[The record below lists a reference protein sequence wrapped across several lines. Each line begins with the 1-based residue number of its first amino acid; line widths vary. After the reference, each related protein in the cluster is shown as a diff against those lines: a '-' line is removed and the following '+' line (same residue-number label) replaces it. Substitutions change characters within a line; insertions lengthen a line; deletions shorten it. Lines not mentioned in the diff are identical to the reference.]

1 MPFQHATEAPTAFNG
16 FAVAALVTFVIAYA
30 LVVLE
35 DLLHLRKSKPVVLAA
50 GVMWVLTACAVPSGT
65 MLEEHVLHDVG
76 EFGALFLF
84 LLVAMTYISAISE
97 RNVFLAINA
106 WLVSRGWGFRA
117 IFWITGLLAFC
128 MSPVADNLTTALVL
142 GTVAITVGRG
152 HNKFIVIAC
161 TNIVVAANAGG
172 AFSPFGDVTT
182 LLVWAE
188 GKVPFSGFFAIL
200 LPSVVNWLVP
210 AVCMHFALPKE
221 KPKQISEAVQLKPGW
236 LTVCVLF
243 VLTIALAVVFHGV
256 LHLPPFLGMT
266 TGLAGFFFYVHFVRR
281 AHVRRSETPEVD
293 ALKNVAE
300 VEWDTM
306 LFFFGVILCV
316 GALRELGY
324 LALASQGLYTHLGP
338 TWANIG
344 VGVASAVIDNVPVMF
359 AVLGMDPVMG
369 TDPET
374 IRAQWLLITLTAGVG
389 GSLLS
394 VGSAAGVGLM
404 GVAHG
409 RYTFAGHLKWTPVI
423 ALGYV
428 ASILC
433 HMYLHPELL
442 ER

>member
-1 MPFQHATEAPTAFNG
+1 MPAQHAIADSVTTSG
-16 FAVAALVTFVIAYA
+16 FAVAALIVFVLAYA

-35 DLLHLRKSKPVVLAA
+35 DVLHLRKSKPVVVAA
-50 GVMWVLTACAVPSGT
+50 GLMWVLTALALPGGD
-65 MLEEHVLHDVG
+65 LEARVTHYVG
-76 EFGALFLF
+76 EFGELFLF

-97 RNVFLAINA
+97 RNVFLWINA

-117 IFWITGLLAFC
+117 IFWITGLLAFL

-142 GTVAITVGRG
+142 GTVAVTVGRG
-152 HNKFIVIAC
+152 NNRFVVIAC

-182 LLVWAE
+182 LMVWAA
-188 GKVPFSGFFAIL
+188 GKVPFTGFFGIL
-200 LPSVVNWLVP
+200 IPSVVNWLVP
-210 AVCMHFALPKE
+210 AVCMHFALTNERPAAL
-221 KPKQISEAVQLKPGW
+221 SEAVELKPGW
-236 LTVCVLF
+236 LTVTLLF
-243 VLTIALAVVFHGV
+243 LATIATAVVFHGA

-266 TGLAGFFFYVHFVRR
+266 SGMGGFFLYVHFVRR
-281 AHVRRSETPEVD
+281 AQSRRSETPDVD

-324 LALASQGLYTHLGP
+324 LALASKGLYTHLGA

-344 VGVASAVIDNVPVMF
+344 VGVVSAVIDNVPVMF
-359 AVLGMDPVMG
+359 AVLGMDPQMSP
-369 TDPET
+369 DPET
-374 IRAQWLLITLTAGVG
+374 SLAQWLLITLTAGVG

-409 RYTFAGHLKWTPVI
+409 RYTFAGHLRWTPVI
-423 ALGYV
+423 ALGYA
-428 ASILC
+428 ASIGC
-433 HMYLHPELL
+433 HVLLHPSVL
-442 ER
+442 RN

>member
-1 MPFQHATEAPTAFNG
+1 MLSQHATEVPLPVNG
-16 FAVAALVTFVIAYA
+16 FALAALALFVVAYA

-35 DLLHLRKSKPVVLAA
+35 DLLHLRKSKPVVMAA
-50 GVMWVLTACAVPSGT
+50 GVMWILTALALPNAGN
-65 MLEEHVLHDVG
+65 LEARVLHNVG

-97 RNVFLAINA
+97 RNVFLWINA
-106 WLVSRGWGFRA
+106 WLVSRGWGFRT
-117 IFWITGLLAFC
+117 IFWVTGLLAFV

-142 GTVAITVGRG
+142 GTVATTVGRG
-152 HNKFIVIAC
+152 NSRVIVLLC

-182 LLVWAE
+182 LMVWAA
-188 GKVPFSGFFAIL
+188 GKVPFTGFFAIL
-200 LPSVVNWLVP
+200 VPSVVNWLVP
-210 AVCMHFALPKE
+210 ATFMHFAIPHQQPEPLAE
-221 KPKQISEAVQLKPGW
+221 EVVLKPGW
-236 LTVCVLF
+236 LTVCLLF
-243 VLTIALAVVFHGV
+243 LATIATAVVFHGV

-266 TGLAGFFFYVHFVRR
+266 TGLSAFFFYVHFVRR
-281 AHVRRSETPEVD
+281 ASYRRDEESEVD

-306 LFFFGVILCV
+306 LFFLGVILCV
-316 GALRELGY
+316 GALGELGY
-324 LALASQGLYTHLGP
+324 LAMASERLYTDLGP

-359 AVLGMDPVMG
+359 AVLGMNPAMDV
-369 TDPET
+369 D
-374 IRAQWLLITLTAGVG
+374 QWLLVTLTAGVG

-409 RYTFAGHLKWTPVI
+409 KYTFTGHLKWTPVI
-423 ALGYV
+423 ALGYA
-428 ASILC
+428 ASIGC
-433 HMYLHPELL
+433 HLLMHPHLL
-442 ER
+442 TD